1 MEKHNFQAVIFDLD
15 GVITKTALVH
25 SAAWRE
31 MFNDYLKYREKAY
44 GETFREFTHNDDYLP
59 YVDGKPRYKGI
70 ASFLES
76 RGIKIP
82 FGDPSDGTERETIC
96 GLGNKKNE
104 FFNEVLKRD
113 GVEIYEST
121 VELIRDLKA
130 EGISI
135 GVASSSKNC
144 RTVLERTGLLD
155 LFETRVDGE
164 VSAQLGLK
172 GKPEPDIFTTA
183 CNNLGV
189 DYEQSVVVEDAVS
202 GVEAGKKGN
211 FGLVLG
217 IAREDNITELMR
229 NGADIV
235 VKDIAELGG
244 LKAIDR
250 WFKEG
255 LEKEKWSVKYDDY
268 DPEKER
274 SREALLAVGNGYF
287 ATRGALEESAAVE
300 TNYPGTY
307 ISGLYNRR
315 ISNIAGRD
323 IENEDLVNCSNWLS
337 LTFRI
342 DDDTWFNPNEWK
354 IQSIHRRLTFYDGLL
369 CRLMIVTSPDGKE
382 TKIESKRIASMHD
395 PHIACLQYTLT
406 PLNYSGLLRIRS
418 VLNGVILN
426 DGVERYRQLEQD
438 HLEPVQQG
446 GEKNIQYLLVR
457 TNRSKIEIG
466 EAARLK
472 TYINNQEIAPLFLHT
487 KQAGLVEIEF
497 DLELQKG
504 QSATT
509 EKTVTLFTSIETED
523 GLVLTT
529 ALDKVKQSGTFDQI
543 YLQSAGKWK
552 ELWHEADIRIA
563 GDRRAQMLIRLHIY
577 HLFVTASPHYI
588 WQDTGIPARGLHGEA
603 YRGHIFWDEL
613 FILPFFNMHL
623 PEITRSALLYRYRR
637 LNKAREYA
645 RQYGYAG
652 AMFPWQSGSDGR
664 EETQIVHLNPISG
677 EWGDD
682 YSSLQ
687 RHISIAIA
695 YNIWN
700 YYITTLDQE
709 FMMNYGT
716 EMFLE
721 ICRFWASKS
730 RKDKVTGKYSIDQ
743 VMGPDEF
750 HEKYPGAEKGG
761 LKDNAYTNIM
771 VSWIFRKAADLL
783 NQTEISGDI
792 SRKIGLTDE
801 ESSRWKEI
809 SQNLYL
815 EMSGEGIIAQFRDYF
830 KLKELD
836 WDGYREKYGNIHR
849 MDRILKAEGKSP
861 DDYQVAK
868 QADTL
873 MTFYNLDQDEI
884 HNIITDMGYT
894 IPADLLKRNF
904 QYYIHRTSH
913 GSTLSRIVHA
923 HMANLIGEKQLGW
936 KLYIEALISDYI
948 DIQGGTTAEGIHAGV
963 MGATVLFVL
972 LSYAGINLLSEI
984 LRINPSLP
992 ENWKDIR
999 FNFAFRKNY
1008 YTFEIFHNKIRV
1020 KVENPQRKQV
1030 QINVGA
1036 KKVKLNS
1043 GQWEEIKY

>member
-1 MEKHNFQAVIFDLD
+1 MAKHNFQAVIFDLD

-25 SAAWRE
+25 SAAWRD
-31 MFNDYLKYREKAY
+31 MFNDYLRYREKEY
-44 GETFREFTHNDDYLP
+44 GETYKEFTHNDDYLP
-59 YVDGKPRYKGI
+59 YVDGKPRYQGV

-76 RGIKIP
+76 RSIKIP
-82 FGDPSDGTERETIC
+82 FGDPSDDTDRETVC

-104 FFNEVLKRD
+104 FFNEVLIRD
-113 GVEIYEST
+113 GVEVYEST
-121 VELIRDLKA
+121 VALIRELKA
-130 EGISI
+130 EGIKV

-144 RTVLERTGLLD
+144 RTVLERSGLLS

-164 VSAQLGLK
+164 VSAELGLK

-183 CNNLGV
+183 CDNLGA

-211 FGLVLG
+211 FGFVLG
-217 IAREDNITELMR
+217 IAREGNSLELMK

-235 VKDIAELGG
+235 VEDIAELGG
-244 LKAIDR
+244 LKALNK

-255 LEKEKWSVKYDDY
+255 LEREKWSVIFHDY
-268 DPEKER
+268 DIEKEK
-274 SREALLAVGNGYF
+274 SREALLAIGNGYF

-323 IENEDLVNCSNWLS
+323 VENEDLVNCPNWLS
-337 LTFRI
+337 LTFKI
-342 DDDTWFNPNEWK
+342 ADGPWFNPNKWK
-354 IQSIHRRLTFYDGLL
+354 INSIQRRLTFNDGLL
-369 CRLMIVTSPDGKE
+369 YRSMIVTDPDGKE
-382 TKIESKRIASMHD
+382 TKIESQRIASMDD
-395 PHIACLQYTLT
+395 PHYACIRYTIT
-406 PLNYSGLLRIRS
+406 PLNYSGFLRIRS
-418 VLNGVILN
+418 VLNGAILN

-438 HLEPVQQG
+438 HLKPVQQG
-446 GEKNIQYLLVR
+446 SEKEIQYLLVR
-457 TNRSKIEIG
+457 TNQSEIEIA

-472 TYINNQEIAPLFLHT
+472 TYINNQEVVPVFLHT
-487 KQAGLVEIEF
+487 KLPGLIETEF

-504 QSATT
+504 QSGTT
-509 EKTVTLFTSIETED
+509 EKTVTLYTSLETE
-523 GLVLTT
+523 GGIVLTT
-529 ALDKVKQSGTFDQI
+529 AIDKVKLAGSFDQI
-543 YLQSAGKWK
+543 YLKSTGKWK
-552 ELWHEADIRIA
+552 ELWNESDIRIT
-563 GDRRAQMLIRLHIY
+563 GDRHVQMLIRLHIY
-577 HLFVTASPHYI
+577 HLLVTASPHYT

-613 FILPFFNMHL
+613 YILPFFNIHF
-623 PEITRSALLYRYRR
+623 PEITKSVLIYRYRR

-645 RQYGYAG
+645 RKHGYDG

-664 EETQIVHLNPISG
+664 EETQVVHLNPVSG
-677 EWGDD
+677 GWGDD

-695 YNIWN
+695 LNIWN
-700 YYITTLDQE
+700 YFITTLDEE
-709 FMMNYGT
+709 FMMDYGA

-730 RKDKVTGKYSIDQ
+730 RKDKLTGKYSIDQ

-761 LKDNAYTNIM
+761 LIDNAYTNIM
-771 VSWIFRKAADLL
+771 VSWMFRKANVLL
-783 NQTEISGDI
+783 SQPEIVKDV

-801 ESSRWKEI
+801 ESSGWEEI
-809 SQNLYL
+809 SHNLYL
-815 EMSGEGIIAQFRDYF
+815 EISDEGIISQFRGYF
-830 KLKELD
+830 NLEELD
-836 WDGYREKYGNIHR
+836 WSAYREKYGNIHR

-884 HNIITDMGYT
+884 YNIICAMGYT
-894 IPADLLKRNF
+894 SPADLLKRNF
-904 QYYIHRTSH
+904 QYYIRRTSH

-923 HMANLIGEKQLGW
+923 FLANIIGENQLGW
-936 KLYIEALISDYI
+936 ELYMEALTSDYI

-963 MGATVLFVL
+963 MGATVLFAL
-972 LSYAGINLLSEI
+972 TSYAGINLLSEI
-984 LRINPSLP
+984 LKISPSLP
-992 ENWKDIR
+992 KNWKDIR

-1008 YTFEIFHNKIRV
+1008 YTFEIFPKKVRV

-1030 QINVGA
+1030 QIQVGA
-1036 KKVKLNS
+1036 KKVILTS
-1043 GQWEEIKY
+1043 GKWEEIRY